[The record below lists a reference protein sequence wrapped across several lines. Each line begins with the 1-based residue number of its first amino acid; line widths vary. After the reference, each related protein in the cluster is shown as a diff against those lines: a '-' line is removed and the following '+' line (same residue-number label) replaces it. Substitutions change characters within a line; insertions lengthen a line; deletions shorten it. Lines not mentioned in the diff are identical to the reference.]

1 MIYTITLN
9 PAWDR
14 TAEVERLQPGGTHLL
29 GAVRGD
35 AGAFAEQISAW
46 EAFREEAFQFAVDE
60 GFDHPAFTDWVWPE
74 AAEQGD
80 TDGALSATQLTAGDN
95 E

>member
-1 MIYTITLN
+1 MGFI
-9 PAWDR
+9 PSS
-14 TAEVERLQPGGTHLL
+14 
-29 GAVRGD
+29 D
-35 AGAFAEQISAW
+35 AGSDGSANV
-46 EAFREEAFQFAVDE
+46 RL